1 MLERRAGTGKGGSL
15 PEWPNAKRMTY
26 RNTLYPTTYP
36 DVSSGQQLD
45 GWYALHVRAKAEK
58 AVARGIREKGYEDF
72 LPLYRSARR
81 WSDRV
86 TRVDEP
92 LFPGYVFCRAE
103 PTQRPL
109 IVTTPGIIRIVSF
122 GERPAI
128 IPNREIDAITRALTC
143 SIGAEPWPF
152 LCQGQRARIR
162 SGPLIGIEGIV
173 VRTNTRYRLVLSVE
187 ALCRS
192 MAIEVEADN
201 VAPLDD
207 LIGALE
213 SRITADDAITHR
225 SHAR

>member
-1 MLERRAGTGKGGSL
+1 MYA
-15 PEWPNAKRMTY
+15 
-26 RNTLYPTTYP
+26 
-36 DVSSGQQLD
+36 DVLQVQQCD

-72 LPLYRSARR
+72 LPLYQSARR
-81 WSDRV
+81 WSDRI

-103 PTQRPL
+103 PIQRPL

-122 GERPAI
+122 GEKPAI
-128 IPNREIDAITRALTC
+128 IPNREIDAITRALAC
-143 SIGAEPWPF
+143 STGAEPWPF

-162 SGPLIGIEGIV
+162 SGPLADIEGIV
-173 VRTNTRYRLVLSVE
+173 VRTNGHYRLVLSVE

-201 VAPLDD
+201 VAPLDN
-207 LIGALE
+207 LIAAPNSLLA
-213 SRITADDAITHR
+213 SIAD
-225 SHAR
+225 SL